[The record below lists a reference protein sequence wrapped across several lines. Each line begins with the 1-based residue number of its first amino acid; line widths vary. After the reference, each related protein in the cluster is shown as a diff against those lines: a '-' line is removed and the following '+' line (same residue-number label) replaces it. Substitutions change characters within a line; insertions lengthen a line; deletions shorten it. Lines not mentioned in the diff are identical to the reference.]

1 MVEPTDTESR
11 GLAVN
16 KAVCE
21 EKQTFKKKKKK
32 GIQEAFATSATTTD
46 SEPIIIW
53 DTIDPKMDLQF
64 SGAK

>member
-1 MVEPTDTESR
+1 MVEPTDTESK

-21 EKQTFKKKKKK
+21 EEQRHLKKK

-53 DTIDPKMDLQF
+53 DAIDPRMDLQF

>member
-1 MVEPTDTESR
+1 VKKSR
-11 GLAVN
+11 HL
-16 KAVCE
+16 
-21 EKQTFKKKKKK
+21 KKKKK